1 MPTTNTAAAASR
13 PSAPA
18 PAAADSAI
26 AESSALSLVLAMSSL
41 LHERRAITNSA
52 DDRDAERGDAHHDRG
67 GECEP
72 TERGDVL
79 WIGEPRDPRIAPR
92 RDSDDPPRG
101 RLELR
106 RERARGQVVFV
117 CFFVVFV
124 V

>member
-41 LHERRAITNSA
+41 LHERRVITNSA

-79 WIGEPRDPRIAPR
+79 RIGEPSDQCIAPR
-92 RDSDDPPRG
+92 RDAEDTSRS

-106 RERARGQVVFV
+106 CESACGL
-117 CFFVVFV
+117 
-124 V
+124 